1 MSLLTVDQQRQV
13 SSAIA
18 AVEDHTDAEL
28 VVVLARRADSYQY
41 IPTLWAAVIALV
53 TPAVVSFT
61 PFWLSPWEMLLSQW
75 VVFVVLALILRI
87 PPIMVRL
94 IPKSVRY
101 WRAANLARRQFMEN
115 NLHHTDGDTGV
126 LIFVAEAEHY
136 VEILADRGI
145 SQHISDDRWKAIVNA
160 FAAKVRAGRT
170 LEGFLE
176 CIEASGTLLK
186 QYAPATHDR
195 NELPDRL
202 IILE

>member
-1 MSLLTVDQQRQV
+1 MALLTVDQKRQV
-13 SSAIA
+13 ASAIA
-18 AVEDHTDAEL
+18 AVEEHTDAEL
-28 VVVLARRADSYQY
+28 VMVLARRADDYHY

-53 TPAVVSFT
+53 TPAIISLT
-61 PFWLSPWEMLLSQW
+61 PFWLSHWEMLLTQW
-75 VVFVVLALILRI
+75 IVFVALALILRI

-115 NLHHTDGDTGV
+115 NLHHTEGDTGV

-145 SQHISDDRWKAIVNA
+145 SQHISDERWQTIVNA
-160 FAAKVRAGRT
+160 FTAKVKAGRT

-176 CIEASGTLLK
+176 CIEVSGALLK

-195 NELPDRL
+195 NELPDHL